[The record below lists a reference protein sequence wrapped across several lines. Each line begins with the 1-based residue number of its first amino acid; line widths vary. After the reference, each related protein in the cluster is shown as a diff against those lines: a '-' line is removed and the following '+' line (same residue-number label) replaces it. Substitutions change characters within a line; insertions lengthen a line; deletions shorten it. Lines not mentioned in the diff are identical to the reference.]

1 MRFLDIMQPMS
12 ASPLLGYVRTA
23 SLAARQAGRLLAQH
37 VGRPSSV
44 ATKSGINDLVT
55 EIDHASEQMIHRILH
70 RAYPDFGFLGE
81 EHGRRRTASAY
92 RWLVD
97 PLDGT
102 TNFVHGVP
110 CFGVSI
116 GLEHNGTLIAGVIFD
131 PIRQQ
136 LFTAA
141 RGHGTFLNGKRL
153 HVSRHRTLASSLL
166 STGFSANFRRHPQP
180 YVRWFHTLESRS
192 QAVRRIGSTAL
203 SLAYIAAGWL
213 DGFYE
218 RELWPWDIAAGLLL
232 VEEAGGR
239 VTNFQGN
246 SVVLAE
252 GRMVASNGWI
262 HREMLRVIQ
271 GGARRVSV
279 GAKARS
285 RAGGGS

>member
-12 ASPLLGYVRTA
+12 AASLSGCTRAA
-23 SLAARQAGRLLAQH
+23 SLAARRAGRLLAGSI
-37 VGRPSSV
+37 GRPSSV
-44 ATKSGINDLVT
+44 ATKRGISDLVT
-55 EIDHASEQMIHRILH
+55 NIDRTAEQVIYHILH
-70 RAYPDFGFLGE
+70 RAYPDFGFFGE
-81 EHGRRRTASAY
+81 EHGRRRSASPY
-92 RWLVD
+92 QWIVD

-110 CFGVSI
+110 FFGVSI
-116 GLEHNGTLIAGVIFD
+116 GLAHEGKLLVGVIFD

-141 RGHGTFLNGKRL
+141 RGRGAFLNGKRL
-153 HVSRHRTLASSLL
+153 HVARHRTLASSLL

-180 YVRWFHTLESRS
+180 YARWFYALESRS

-203 SLAYIAAGWL
+203 CLAYVAAGWL

-239 VTNFQGN
+239 VTNFQGHP
-246 SVVLAE
+246 VVLSE
-252 GRMVASNGWI
+252 GRVVASNGHI
-262 HREMLRVIQ
+262 HEEILRVLR
-271 GGARRVSV
+271 GAD
-279 GAKARS
+279 G
-285 RAGGGS
+285 RAGRRR